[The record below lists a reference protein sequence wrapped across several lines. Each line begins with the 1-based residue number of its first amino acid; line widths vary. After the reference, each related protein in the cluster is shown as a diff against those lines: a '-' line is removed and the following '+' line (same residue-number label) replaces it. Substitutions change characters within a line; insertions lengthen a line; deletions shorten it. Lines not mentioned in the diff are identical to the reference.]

1 MYIHPE
7 CLEFIATI
15 VISLLQRHLAMINT
29 IAKDEITIMLFKTN
43 NP

>member
-15 VISLLQRHLAMINT
+15 VTNLIQRHLAMIKT
-29 IAKDEITIMLFKTN
+29 IAKDGITIMFKTN

>member
-1 MYIHPE
+1 MYVHSE

-15 VISLLQRHLAMINT
+15 VTNLIQRHLAMISA
-29 IAKDEITIMLFKTN
+29 IAKDGITIMLFKTN